1 MFEDTIGLPLL
12 TESHAAV
19 LRCYLAVSDLAA
31 YALQQDWLTTE
42 HLVDSARIWL
52 VRNACAATWLER
64 VRIVSEA
71 RDIARAV
78 IRCELIGG
86 NAAGVDQLFN
96 ADLTVNFAAPLVAK
110 VWRRCN
116 GEDAA

>member
-1 MFEDTIGLPLL
+1 M

-19 LRCYLAVSDLAA
+19 LRSYLAVSDLAA
-31 YALQQDWLTTE
+31 YALPQDWLTTE
-42 HLVDSARIWL
+42 HLVGSARIWL

-78 IRCELIGG
+78 IRCEIISG
-86 NAAGVDQLFN
+86 NGSGVDQLFN
-96 ADLTVNFAAPLVAK
+96 GDLTMNFASPLVAK

-116 GEDAA
+116 GEDAT